1 MITKPVFI
9 EFWVVESGLVNVPVP
24 RKALVNLNEIAS
36 VESLGDKTPL
46 RDRCLVTLYEPADST
61 VEDETGE
68 SVVRGRRTLTVK
80 ETYEA
85 IQELLQTHATVV
97 RPATYQ

>member
-1 MITKPVFI
+1 MNAKPVFV

-24 RKALVNLNEIAS
+24 RKAMVNLSEIAS
-36 VESLGDKTPL
+36 VESLGDKTLL
-46 RDRCLVTLYEPADST
+46 RDRCLVTLFESADST
-61 VEDETGE
+61 VDNESGE
-68 SVVRGRRTLTVK
+68 SVVRARRTLTVK

-85 IQELLQTHATVV
+85 IQELLQMHATVV

>member
-1 MITKPVFI
+1 MSVKPVFV
-9 EFWVVESGLVNVPVP
+9 EFWVVQSGLVNVPVP
-24 RKALVNLNEIAS
+24 RNALVNLNEIAS

-46 RDRCLVTLYEPADST
+46 SDRCLVTLYEPADST

-80 ETYEA
+80 ETYES
-85 IQELLQTHATVV
+85 IKDLLQTHATVV